1 MRRLFYRTGL
11 VLLLLALAGCT
22 SREQPSFQSTD
33 VTGADFGR
41 ALELTGHDGR
51 PRTLADFRGKVLVV
65 FFGFTYCPDVC
76 PTALARFAQVLNALG
91 PEGSR
96 VQVVMVTVDPDRD
109 TPARLGQYVTA
120 FHPTFLGLTG
130 DAAAISRAA
139 REFRVI
145 FQKQSGATPET
156 YTVDHTSGS
165 FIFDPQGRLRL
176 FVTAQQSG
184 AGLEEDIRLL
194 LAGR

>member
-1 MRRLFYRTGL
+1 MYRAGL
-11 VLLLLALAGCT
+11 ALLLLALAGCT

-33 VTGADFGR
+33 VTGAEFGR
-41 ALELTGHDGR
+41 TLELTGHDGR

-76 PTALARFAQVLNALG
+76 PTALARFAQVLKALG
-91 PEGSR
+91 PEGNR
-96 VQVVMVTVDPDRD
+96 VQVVMVSVDPERD
-109 TPARLGQYVTA
+109 TPARLGQYVTG
-120 FHPTFLGLTG
+120 FHPSFLGLTG

-145 FQKQSGATPET
+145 FQKQPGATAET

-184 AGLEEDIRLL
+184 AGLEQDIRLL